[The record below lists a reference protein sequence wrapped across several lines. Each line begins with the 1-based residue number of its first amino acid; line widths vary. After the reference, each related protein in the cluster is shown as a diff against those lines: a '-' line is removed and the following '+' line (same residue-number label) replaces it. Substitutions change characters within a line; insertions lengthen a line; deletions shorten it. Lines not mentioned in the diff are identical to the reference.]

1 MEGASTLPIDPYLP
15 GHGSEAYDVTHY
27 HLELEYAVGSN
38 LLVGN
43 ATLTLRLNRALDK
56 LRLDLY
62 RLKVEK
68 LQVVGQKAVRFRQTL
83 GHLHVSLPREVAS
96 ETELT
101 LTIRYRGNPGVIRDR
116 AGEAGWEEL
125 TDGALT
131 ACQPGGAPAWFPC
144 NDRPANKATYRF
156 VVRVDAN
163 YFVVA
168 NGNRVAQERRGS
180 TCTWTY
186 DEPHPISTYL
196 ACLGIGRYAEVPQS
210 GAVPMAGV
218 VSPLRRSDYLEA
230 FADQPAMLDF
240 YARRFGPYP
249 FASYRAVI
257 TDDDLEIPLEAGGF
271 STFGANFLDRE
282 WHAQR
287 LIAHELAHQWFG
299 NSVTIRR
306 WQDIWLHEGFAC
318 YCEWLWSEESGGD
331 SAQKWAD
338 HYYARLRSLPQ
349 DLVLS
354 DPGPHD
360 MFDDRVYKRGALT
373 LHALRLRLGDAVFFD
388 LLRSWATEHRYGLV
402 CTADFEAAAERAAGE
417 ALTDFFRGW
426 LHQEKL
432 PRLS

>member
-1 MEGASTLPIDPYLP
+1 MPVDPYLP
-15 GHGSEAYDVTHY
+15 GHGSETYDVTHY
-27 HLELEYAVGSN
+27 NLELDYAVGSN

-43 ATLTLRLNRALDK
+43 ATLTVQINRTSDK
-56 LRLDLY
+56 LRVDLH

-68 LQVVGQKAVRFRQTL
+68 LHVAGHRGVKFRQAQ
-83 GHLHVSLPREVAS
+83 GHLHITLPRDAAAG
-96 ETELT
+96 TELT
-101 LTIRYRGNPGVIRDR
+101 LSIRYRGNPGVVRDR

-144 NDRPANKATYRF
+144 NDRPSNKATYRF

-186 DEPHPISTYL
+186 EQAHPISPYL
-196 ACLGIGRYAEVPQS
+196 ACLGIGRYVEVPQD

-218 VSPLRRSDYLEA
+218 VSPLRRSEYAVA
-230 FADQPAMLDF
+230 FRDQPAMLAF
-240 YARRFGPYP
+240 YASLFGPYP
-249 FASYRAVI
+249 FASYRAVV

-271 STFGANFLDRE
+271 STFGANFLNLE

-299 NSVTIRR
+299 NSVTIRK

-318 YCEWLWSEESGGD
+318 YCEWLWSEQCGGD
-331 SAQKWAD
+331 SAQQWAA
-338 HYYARLRSLPQ
+338 HYHAKLRALPQ
-349 DLVLS
+349 DLVLG
-354 DPGPHD
+354 DPGPDD

-373 LHALRLRLGDAVFFD
+373 LHALRLRLGDSAFFD
-388 LLRSWATEHRYGLV
+388 LLKTWATENRYGLV
-402 CTADFEAAAERAAGE
+402 STDDFEATAERVSGE
-417 ALTDFFRGW
+417 PLAEFFNAW
-426 LHQEKL
+426 LREEKL
-432 PRLS
+432 PPL

>member
-1 MEGASTLPIDPYLP
+1 MPVDPYLP

-27 HLELEYAVGSN
+27 NLELDYAVGSN

-43 ATLTLRLNRALDK
+43 ATLTIRVNRSLDK

-68 LQVVGQKAVRFRQTL
+68 LQVTGHRGVKFRQSL
-83 GHLHVSLPREVAS
+83 GHLHVALPREVGAGS
-96 ETELT
+96 ELT
-101 LTIRYRGNPGVIRDR
+101 LTLRYRGNPGVVRDR

-131 ACQPGGAPAWFPC
+131 ACQPGGAPTWFPC
-144 NDRPANKATYRF
+144 NDRPSNKATYRF
-156 VVRVDAN
+156 VIRVDAN

-168 NGNRVAQERRGS
+168 NGNRVAQDRRGS

-196 ACLGIGRYAEVPQS
+196 ACLGIGRYTEVPQPGS
-210 GAVPMAGV
+210 VPMAGV
-218 VSPLRRSDYLEA
+218 VSSLRRSDYLAA
-230 FADQPAMLDF
+230 FDDQPAMLAF
-240 YARRFGPYP
+240 YARLFGPYP

-271 STFGANFLDRE
+271 STFGANFLNRE

-299 NSVTIRR
+299 NSVTARR

-331 SAQKWAD
+331 SAHTWAE
-338 HYYARLRSLPQ
+338 HHHERLQSLPQ

-354 DPGPHD
+354 DPGAED

-373 LHALRLRLGDAVFFD
+373 LHALRLRLGDSVFFD
-388 LLRSWATEHRYGLV
+388 LLKTWATENRHGLV
-402 CTADFEAAAERAAGE
+402 SSADFEAAAERIAG
-417 ALTDFFRGW
+417 APLDDFFRAW
-426 LHQEKL
+426 LQETTL
-432 PRLS
+432 PPLES

>member
-1 MEGASTLPIDPYLP
+1 MPVDPYLP

-27 HLELEYAVGSN
+27 DLELDYAVGSN

-43 ATLTLRLNRALDK
+43 ATLTLRVTRAADK
-56 LRLDLY
+56 LRVDLH

-68 LQVVGQKAVRFRQTL
+68 LQVAGQRNVKFRQSQ
-83 GHLHVSLPREVAS
+83 GHLHISLPGEVSAG
-96 ETELT
+96 TELT
-101 LTIRYRGNPGVIRDR
+101 LSIRYRGNPGVVRDR

-144 NDRPANKATYRF
+144 NDRPSNKATYRF
-156 VVRVDAN
+156 AVRVDAN

-180 TCTWTY
+180 TSTWIY
-186 DEPHPISTYL
+186 EQPHPISPYL
-196 ACLGIGRYAEVPQS
+196 ACLGIGRYTEVPQDS
-210 GAVPMAGV
+210 AVPMAGV
-218 VSPLRRSDYLEA
+218 VSPLRRSEYVVA
-230 FADQPAMLDF
+230 FRDQPQMLAF
-240 YARRFGPYP
+240 FAQLFGPYP
-249 FASYRAVI
+249 FPSYRAVV

-271 STFGANFLDRE
+271 STFGANFLNLE

-318 YCEWLWSEESGGD
+318 YCEWLWSEQSGGD

-338 HYYARLRSLPQ
+338 HYHARLRTLPQ
-349 DLVLS
+349 DLLLD
-354 DPGPHD
+354 DPGPDD
-360 MFDDRVYKRGALT
+360 MFDDRVYKRGALL
-373 LHALRLRLGDAVFFD
+373 LHALRARLGDTVFFE
-388 LLRSWATEHRYGLV
+388 LLKTWATENRYGLV
-402 CTADFEAAAERAAGE
+402 STDDFEAAAERVSGE
-417 ALTDFFRGW
+417 PLAEFFNAW
-426 LHQEKL
+426 LREEKL
-432 PRLS
+432 PPL

>member
-1 MEGASTLPIDPYLP
+1 MPVDPYLP
-15 GHGSEAYDVTHY
+15 GHGSETYDVTHY
-27 HLELEYAVGSN
+27 NLELEYAVGSN

-43 ATLTLRLNRALDK
+43 AVLTIQLQRATDK
-56 LRLDLY
+56 LRIDLH

-68 LQVVGQKAVRFRQTL
+68 LQVAGHRNVKFRQSP
-83 GHLHVSLPREVAS
+83 GHLHVSLPREALAG
-96 ETELT
+96 TELT
-101 LTIRYRGNPGVIRDR
+101 LSIRYRGNPGVVKDR

-144 NDRPANKATYRF
+144 NDRPSNKATYRF

-168 NGNRVAQERRGS
+168 NGNRGAADRRGS

-186 DEPHPISTYL
+186 EQPHPISTYL
-196 ACLGIGRYAEVPQS
+196 ACLGIGRYTEVPQD

-218 VSPLRRSDYLEA
+218 VSPLRRSEYTVA
-230 FADQPAMLDF
+230 FRDQPQMLAF
-240 YARRFGPYP
+240 FAQLFGPYP
-249 FASYRAVI
+249 FPSYRAVV

-271 STFGANFLDRE
+271 STFGANFLNLE

-318 YCEWLWSEESGGD
+318 YCEWLWSEQCGGD
-331 SAQKWAD
+331 SAQQWAT

-349 DLVLS
+349 DLVLG
-354 DPGPHD
+354 DPGPDD
-360 MFDDRVYKRGALT
+360 MFDDRVYKRGALL
-373 LHALRLRLGDAVFFD
+373 LHALRLRLGDSVFFE
-388 LLRSWATEHRYGLV
+388 LLRTWATENRYGLV
-402 CTADFEAAAERAAGE
+402 SSDDFEATAERVSGE
-417 ALTDFFRGW
+417 PLAEFFNAW
-426 LHQEKL
+426 LREEPL
-432 PRLS
+432 PQLG